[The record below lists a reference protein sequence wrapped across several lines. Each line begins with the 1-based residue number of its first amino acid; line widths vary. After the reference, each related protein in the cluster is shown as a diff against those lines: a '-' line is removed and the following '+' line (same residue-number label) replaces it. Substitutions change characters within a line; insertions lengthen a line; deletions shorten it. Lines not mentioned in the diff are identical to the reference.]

1 VPEKTLSHVD
11 TWKYAKKVPFRNYR
25 LWQGW
30 ANHGPP
36 GLAETPTHVEFYE
49 TFTIF
54 IKTWNFMKI
63 VYVSVLTITV

>member
-1 VPEKTLSHVD
+1 MGKLGPR
-11 TWKYAKKVPFRNYR
+11 A
-25 LWQGW
+25 
-30 ANHGPP
+30 ACGPP
-36 GLAETPTHVEFYE
+36 GVEETPTHVEVYE